1 MQQGINKVVLAY
13 SGGLDTS
20 AIVPWLKENYNCEVI
35 CFVADV
41 GQGADD
47 LEGVEQKALASGASK
62 CIVKDLK
69 EEFVKDYVY
78 PTLKTGAIYEG
89 TYLLGTSM
97 ARPVIAKAMVEA
109 AMAEGADAI
118 AHGCTG
124 KGNDQVRFEGAVAAL
139 APQLKVIAP
148 WRIWT
153 MRSREELLNYLSERN
168 IPCKASITKIYSR
181 DANAWH
187 ISTEGGELESTW
199 NEASAAVWQWTVDP
213 ENAPDK
219 AEYVKLTIAQGEVV
233 AVDDKPLSPYQVLV
247 ELNERAS
254 KHGVGRID
262 ITENRLVGMK
272 SRGCY
277 ETPGGTVMMA
287 ALRAVEELVLDKTTR
302 AWREKLGAEFSH
314 LVYDGRW
321 FTPLCKAIVAS
332 ANAIAEDLDGEV
344 VLKMYKGQVTA
355 VQKKSPN
362 SLYSEDFAT
371 FGADEVYDQS
381 HAEGFIRLYTLA
393 SRIRAMKEQHQA
405 IGGDHTHG

>member
-1 MQQGINKVVLAY
+1 MEGINKVLLAY

-20 AIVPWLKENYNCEVI
+20 AIVPWLKENYHCEVI

-47 LEGVEQKALASGASK
+47 LEGVEQKAIASGASK

-153 MRSREELLNYLSERN
+153 MRSREELLNYLAERN

-199 NEASAAVWQWTVDP
+199 NEASEAVWQWTVAP
-213 ENAPDK
+213 EQAPDQP
-219 AEYVKLTIAQGEVV
+219 EMVKLGIVKGEVV
-233 AVDDKPLSPYQVLV
+233 AVDDKQLSPYQVLV
-247 ELNERAS
+247 ELNARAA

-332 ANAIAEDLDGEV
+332 ADAIAEDLTGEV
-344 VLKMYKGQVTA
+344 VLKMYKGSVTA
-355 VQKKSPN
+355 VQKRSIN

-393 SRIRAMKEQHQA
+393 SRIRALKDQSKK
-405 IGGDHTHG
+405 